1 MFEPAQLLTDAQWSG
16 ILTIVV
22 AILAVLGF
30 VFKWGFRF
38 RLVGITGFMA
48 VLTAGIFALSLA
60 IYTRPN
66 IPGALHYSR
75 IFDTAS
81 SQVVIVVPSTVTE
94 PQVEATLRQA
104 AIDLYSPGR
113 MTQGEPRLTIR
124 LRTNV
129 HPEPGVSEP
138 LYLGEIQRSL
148 AVREDADEK
157 IQIYRDNVAKLAR
170 STAKEG

>member
-16 ILTIVV
+16 ILTIGV

-30 VFKWGFRF
+30 VLKWGFRF

-48 VLTAGIFALSLA
+48 VLTTGIFALSLS

-75 IFDTAS
+75 IFDMAS
-81 SQVVIVVPSTVTE
+81 TQVVIVVPPAVTE
-94 PQVEATLRQA
+94 SQAAATLRQA

-113 MTQGEPRLTIR
+113 MTQGEPLLMIR
-124 LRTNV
+124 LRTN
-129 HPEPGVSEP
+129 
-138 LYLGEIQRSL
+138 
-148 AVREDADEK
+148 
-157 IQIYRDNVAKLAR
+157 
-170 STAKEG
+170 

>member
-1 MFEPAQLLTDAQWSG
+1 MVG
-16 ILTIVV
+16 
-22 AILAVLGF
+22 ILAVLGF
-30 VFKWGFRF
+30 VLKWGFRF

-48 VLTAGIFALSLA
+48 VLTTGIFALSLA

-66 IPGALHYSR
+66 VPGALHYSR

-81 SQVVIVVPSTVTE
+81 SQVVIVVPPTVTE

-104 AIDLYSPGR
+104 AIDLYSSGR
-113 MTQGEPRLTIR
+113 MSQGEPLLTIR

-148 AVREDADEK
+148 AVREDADATIK
-157 IQIYRDNVAKLAR
+157 IYRENFARLPQPVA
-170 STAKEG
+170 

>member
-30 VFKWGFRF
+30 VLKWGFRF
-38 RLVGITGFMA
+38 RLVGVTGFMA

-66 IPGALHYSR
+66 IPGAVHYSR

-81 SQVVIVVPSTVTE
+81 SQVVIVVPPIVTE

-148 AVREDADEK
+148 AVREDAEEK
-157 IQIYRDNVAKLAR
+157 IQIYRDNFAR
-170 STAKEG
+170 LPRSVAKEG

>member
-1 MFEPAQLLTDAQWSG
+1 MFEPAQLLMDAQWSG

-22 AILAVLGF
+22 AVLAVLGF
-30 VFKWGFRF
+30 VLKWGFRF

-66 IPGALHYSR
+66 VPGALHYSR
-75 IFDTAS
+75 IFDKAS
-81 SQVVIVVPSTVTE
+81 SQVVIVVAPTVTE

-113 MTQGEPRLTIR
+113 MSQGEPLLTIR

-148 AVREDADEK
+148 AVREDPDATVK
-157 IQIYRDNVAKLAR
+157 LYRQNFAR
-170 STAKEG
+170 LPQSVS

>member
-22 AILAVLGF
+22 GILAVLGF
-30 VFKWGFRF
+30 VLKWGFRF

-48 VLTAGIFALSLA
+48 VLTTGIFALSLA

-66 IPGALHYSR
+66 VPGALHYSR

-81 SQVVIVVPSTVTE
+81 SQVVIVVPPTVTE

-113 MTQGEPRLTIR
+113 MTQGEPLLTIR

-148 AVREDADEK
+148 AVREDADATIK
-157 IQIYRDNVAKLAR
+157 IYRENFARLPQPVA
-170 STAKEG
+170 

>member
-22 AILAVLGF
+22 GILAVLGF
-30 VFKWGFRF
+30 VLKWGFRF

-48 VLTAGIFALSLA
+48 VLTTGIFALSLA

-66 IPGALHYSR
+66 VPGAVHYSR

-81 SQVVIVVPSTVTE
+81 SQVVIVVPATVTE

-113 MTQGEPRLTIR
+113 MSQGEPLLTIR

-148 AVREDADEK
+148 AVREDADATVK
-157 IQIYRDNVAKLAR
+157 IYRENFARLPQPVA
-170 STAKEG
+170 

>member
-1 MFEPAQLLTDAQWSG
+1 MFEPAQLLTDAQGSG

-22 AILAVLGF
+22 GILAVLGF
-30 VFKWGFRF
+30 VLKWGFRF

-48 VLTAGIFALSLA
+48 VLTTGIFALSLA

-66 IPGALHYSR
+66 VPGALHYSR

-81 SQVVIVVPSTVTE
+81 SQVVIVVPPTVTE

-113 MTQGEPRLTIR
+113 MTQGEPLLTIR

-148 AVREDADEK
+148 AVREDADATIK
-157 IQIYRDNVAKLAR
+157 IYRENFARLPQPVA
-170 STAKEG
+170 

>member
-16 ILTIVV
+16 ILTIAVG
-22 AILAVLGF
+22 ILAVLGF
-30 VFKWGFRF
+30 VLKWGFRF

-48 VLTAGIFALSLA
+48 VLTTGIFALSLG

-66 IPGALHYSR
+66 VPGALHYSR

-81 SQVVIVVPSTVTE
+81 SQVVIVVPPTVTE

-113 MTQGEPRLTIR
+113 MSQGEPLLTIR

-148 AVREDADEK
+148 AVREDADATVK
-157 IQIYRDNVAKLAR
+157 IYRENFARLPQPVA
-170 STAKEG
+170 

>member
-16 ILTIVV
+16 ILTIGV

-38 RLVGITGFMA
+38 RLVGITGFMG
-48 VLTAGIFALSLA
+48 VLTAGIFALSLG

-66 IPGALHYSR
+66 IPGAVHYSR

-81 SQVVIVVPSTVTE
+81 SQVVIVVPPTVTE

-148 AVREDADEK
+148 AVREDAEEK
-157 IQIYRDNVAKLAR
+157 IQIYRDNLAKLTR

>member
-22 AILAVLGF
+22 GILAVLGF
-30 VFKWGFRF
+30 VLKWGFRF

-48 VLTAGIFALSLA
+48 VLTTGIFALSLA

-66 IPGALHYSR
+66 VPGALHYSR

-81 SQVVIVVPSTVTE
+81 SQVVIVVPPRVTE

-113 MTQGEPRLTIR
+113 MSQGEPLLTIR

-148 AVREDADEK
+148 AVREDVDATVK
-157 IQIYRDNVAKLAR
+157 IYRENFARLPQPVA
-170 STAKEG
+170 

>member
-22 AILAVLGF
+22 GTLTVLGF
-30 VFKWGFRF
+30 VLKWGFRF
-38 RLVGITGFMA
+38 RLVGITGFMG

-66 IPGALHYSR
+66 VPGALHYSR

-81 SQVVIVVPSTVTE
+81 SQVVIVVPPTVTE

-148 AVREDADEK
+148 AVREDADAMVK
-157 IQIYRDNVAKLAR
+157 IYRQNFAKLPPSA
-170 STAKEG
+170 A

>member
-22 AILAVLGF
+22 GILAVLGF
-30 VFKWGFRF
+30 VLKWGFRF

-48 VLTAGIFALSLA
+48 VLTTGIFALSLA

-66 IPGALHYSR
+66 VPGALHYSR

-81 SQVVIVVPSTVTE
+81 SQVVVVVPPTVTE

-113 MTQGEPRLTIR
+113 MSQGEPLLTIR

-138 LYLGEIQRSL
+138 LYLGEIRRSL
-148 AVREDADEK
+148 AVREDADATVK
-157 IQIYRDNVAKLAR
+157 IYRENFARLPQPVA
-170 STAKEG
+170 

>member
-30 VFKWGFRF
+30 VLKWGIRF

-48 VLTAGIFALSLA
+48 VLTAGIFALGLS

-66 IPGALHYSR
+66 IPNAVHYSR

-81 SQVVIVVPSTVTE
+81 SQVVIVVPPTVTE